1 MAYKNTKNRS
11 KAKDV
16 GPKKKGYIYILSAL
30 AIGLL
35 AITLA
40 AIFFGDSK
48 QPSGLGDLPNYTE
61 IRGKYVAKGLKY
73 EKQPH
78 LGSPSAKIKIIEFAD
93 FKCPSCKDWEAA
105 NMDRFQKDYID
116 TGKVELYF
124 INFAFIDRDSIM
136 AASAGEAIAAQSNDK
151 FWAFKSKLFEN
162 QGDETEIWATQEFLL
177 NFVKKNIDGIDYDQ
191 FVKDFKDQTYMLP
204 VKEDF
209 KTAAYYGVN
218 GTPQFMIDGK
228 LLESSDYEELAAAID
243 AKLGTAQ

>member
-1 MAYKNTKNRS
+1 MAHYDKKNQSKTKDGS
-11 KAKDV
+11 
-16 GPKKKGYIYILSAL
+16 PKKKGYIYILSAL
-30 AIGLL
+30 VVGLL

-48 QPSGLGDLPNYTE
+48 QAPNIGELPNYTE
-61 IRGKYVAKGLKY
+61 IRGKYEAKGLKY

-78 LGSPSAKIKIIEFAD
+78 LGNPSAKIKIIEFAD

-105 NMDRFQKDYID
+105 NMDRFKKEYID

-124 INFAFIDRDSIM
+124 MNFAFIDRDSIM

-151 FWAFKSKLFEN
+151 FWEFKSKLFEN

-177 NFVKKNIDGIDYDQ
+177 DFVKKNIDGIDYDR
-191 FVKDFKDQTYMLP
+191 FVKDFKEQTYMLP

-228 LLESSDYEELAAAID
+228 LLESSDYDELAAAID
-243 AKLGTAQ
+243 ANPGTAQ